1 MPASAGVR
9 GVLKRTSPK
18 KATPVIS
25 NTVGVMAAATP
36 HPYFLK
42 MKRLSNIIINVATP
56 VYVEKSPM
64 NEEYSL
70 GLGNCTNTETKL
82 HCVSPCMSR
91 F

>member
-25 NTVGVMAAATP
+25 STVGVMAAATP

-64 NEEYSL
+64 KEEYSL
-70 GLGNCTNTETKL
+70 GLGNCTNTETRL
-82 HCVSPCMSR
+82 HCVRSCMSR